1 MIDLT
6 IQELITL
13 MNSYE
18 NEEFIIHME
27 FREEACDE

>member
-18 NEEFIIHME
+18 NREFIIHVE
-27 FREEACDE
+27 FREETCDE